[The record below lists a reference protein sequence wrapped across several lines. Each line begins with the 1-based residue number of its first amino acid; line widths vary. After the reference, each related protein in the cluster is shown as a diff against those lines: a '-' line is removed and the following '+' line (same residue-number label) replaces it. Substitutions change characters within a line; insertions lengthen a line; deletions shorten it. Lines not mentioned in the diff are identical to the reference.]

1 MTRQLNVGVIG
12 AGRIGRVHARHL
24 AYQVSDAMLSVV
36 ADIDETAARECAQ
49 QFDIP
54 EAVQDYRVLLED
66 EAIEAVI
73 ICSSTDTH
81 TQIIKEAAAAGK
93 HIFCEKPI
101 AFTLEEIDQALDTI
115 NRADVKFQVG
125 FNRRFD
131 PSFRR
136 VREAVERGEVG
147 TPHLLHLIS
156 RDPSPPPI
164 DYIRSSGGLFFDMTI
179 HDFDMARFLIA
190 SEVEEIYTAA
200 AVRVDPA
207 IEQAGDLD
215 TAVITLQ
222 FENGVIGTIDNSRE
236 AVYGYDQRAE
246 VFGSGGRVQS
256 ENHYPNTAVV
266 SNGKHVRR
274 DLPLNFFME
283 RYVESYRVEMQAFVD
298 AILEDRPVPVGG
310 EDGRISVMMSMA
322 ARRSYDENR
331 PVKLSEIEEIEDE
344 EIEDEAIYD

>member
-1 MTRQLNVGVIG
+1 MTQGLNVGIIG
-12 AGRIGRVHARHL
+12 TGRIGRVHAKHL
-24 AYQVSDAMLSVV
+24 AYQIPGATLSAV
-36 ADIDETAARECAQ
+36 ADIDAEAARDCAQ

-54 EAVQDYRVLLED
+54 EAVQDYRTLLGD

-81 TQIIKEAAAAGK
+81 AQIIEEAAEAGK

-101 AFTLEEIDQALDTI
+101 ASTLEEIDHALEVVE
-115 NRADVKFQVG
+115 RSGVKFQVG

-136 VREAVERGEVG
+136 IREAVKQGEVG
-147 TPHLLHLIS
+147 EPHLLHLIS

-164 DYIRSSGGLFFDMTI
+164 DYIRSSGGMFFDMTI
-179 HDFDMARFLIA
+179 HDFDMARFLIG
-190 SEVEEIYTAA
+190 SDVQEIYTAA
-200 AVRVDPA
+200 DVHVDPA
-207 IEQAGDLD
+207 IEEVGDLD
-215 TAVITLQ
+215 TAVITLR
-222 FENGVIGTIDNSRE
+222 FENGVIGTIDNSRK

-256 ENHYPNTAVV
+256 DNHYPNTAVV
-266 SNGKHVRR
+266 SNGEHVRR

-283 RYVESYRVEMQAFVD
+283 RYVESYRVEMESFVD
-298 AILEDRPVPVGG
+298 AVLEDRPVPVGG
-310 EDGRISVMMSMA
+310 KDGRVAVVMSVA

-331 PVKLSEIEEIEDE
+331 PVPLAEIEDE
-344 EIEDEAIYD
+344 VFYD